1 MKGRGSVTVS
11 KKNLWKE
18 VLSDHE
24 LATFTIPNKAMTMIL
39 RRSFTRPSP
48 VMNNNNNSNNDEK
61 EVTCVE
67 MLAPT
72 FIKA

>member
-1 MKGRGSVTVS
+1 MS

-18 VLSDHE
+18 EVVLADLE

-39 RRSFTRPSP
+39 PRSFTRLSP
-48 VMNNNNNSNNDEK
+48 VMNNSSSNEK

-67 MLAPT
+67 MLVRT